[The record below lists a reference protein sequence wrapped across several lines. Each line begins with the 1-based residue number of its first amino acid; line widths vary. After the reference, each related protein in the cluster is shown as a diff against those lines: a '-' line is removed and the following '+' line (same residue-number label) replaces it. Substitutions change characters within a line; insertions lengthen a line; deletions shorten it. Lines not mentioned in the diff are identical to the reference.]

1 MGLRA
6 TEDNAA
12 GAGLIVNVAVV
23 VTPLY
28 TAEIV
33 TGVDDDTAE
42 VLTVKV
48 AVETPT
54 ATVTLPD
61 TVAAGLLLDK
71 ETTAPPEGAA
81 KVRVTVP

>member
-1 MGLRA
+1 M
-6 TEDNAA
+6 DNAA
-12 GAGLIVNVAVV
+12 GTGSTVSEAVL

-42 VLTVKV
+42 VLTVNV
-48 AVETPT
+48 AVEEPT
-54 ATVTLPD
+54 GTVTLPN

-81 KVRVTVP
+81 EVSVTVP